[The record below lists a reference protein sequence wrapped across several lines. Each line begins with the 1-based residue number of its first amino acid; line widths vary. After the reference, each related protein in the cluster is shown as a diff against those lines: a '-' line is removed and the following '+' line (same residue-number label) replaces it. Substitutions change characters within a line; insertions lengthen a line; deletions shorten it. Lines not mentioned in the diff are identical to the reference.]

1 MTNQYGAVPKSA
13 RPVLANNVIAVL
25 KDPNQVC
32 SELLES
38 TSNVIL
44 DGEGCSKSDVASSE
58 IFGRQG
64 RPTQF
69 SAFLLGRADRLWAP
83 PVDITGRRRG
93 AEPDIGAFQFAGRR

>member
-1 MTNQYGAVPKSA
+1 MRV

-32 SELLES
+32 SELKES

-58 IFGRQG
+58 IFGRNG
-64 RPTQF
+64 RPTRF
-69 SAFLLGRADRLWAP
+69 SAFLLGRADRAWAP
-83 PVDITGRRRG
+83 RFDITGRRRG
-93 AEPDIGAFQFAGRR
+93 TEPDIGAFQYFGAR